1 MKKFLLLYQITN
13 FKKVFCHFQKKVQEV
28 DFRKQSFIDDLC
40 ELRLEEELS
49 LEEKVEFEA
58 TLKKSF
64 LICD

>member
-1 MKKFLLLYQITN
+1 M
-13 FKKVFCHFQKKVQEV
+13 QEV